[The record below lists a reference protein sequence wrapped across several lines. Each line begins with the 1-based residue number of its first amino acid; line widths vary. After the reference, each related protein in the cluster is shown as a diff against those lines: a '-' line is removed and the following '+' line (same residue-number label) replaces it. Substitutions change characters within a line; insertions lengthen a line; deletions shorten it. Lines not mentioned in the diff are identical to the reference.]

1 MPKPD
6 DAGPNALQWFL
17 SELDRRP
24 GCERTKDMVRDLL
37 RGMAGQ
43 RLFITR
49 RELLQPERLRAARA
63 LLDAGFTPTEARRE
77 MVARC
82 GFSRDTAERVV
93 GTALR
98 ERAVQG
104 AVSRGNR

>member
-6 DAGPNALQWFL
+6 DDGPNPLQWFMA
-17 SELDRRP
+17 ELDRRP
-24 GCERTKDMVRDLL
+24 GCERTKEMVRELL
-37 RGMAGQ
+37 RGMTGQ
-43 RLFITR
+43 RLFVTR
-49 RELLQPERLRAARA
+49 RDLLQPERLRAARA

-98 ERAVQG
+98 ERAVQ
-104 AVSRGNR
+104 AAANRGNR